1 MIRSPGVRGCTRK
14 GCGGVGSL
22 RTASRCRSH
31 GRGRCAWHS
40 RGGGWCAS
48 ERSHARLCFGRNRD
62 TARPCRTRR
71 QGGMMIKQP
80 GDRGCARKGCGGVG
94 SLRAARRCR
103 SHGRGGCA
111 WHSRGGG
118 RAWCASERNHARL
131 CFGRNRDGGR
141 PRRVWR
147 QGGRMIQ
154 RPGIGG
160 CTRKGCGGVGSLR
173 AASRCQSDGRGGCS
187 WYSRGGGWNRNG
199 GRPCPARQG
208 GRMTQRPGSHQR
220 CDAMDR
226 RRRRCAGRRRL
237 ERPAID
243 ARDHSGRQGGCG
255 QRPALSLVDDGHVV
269 DGDPL
274 NGGRRRT

>member
-1 MIRSPGVRGCTRK
+1 MFGDAPGRAAAVSGPCGRPAVVAVTAAGAVPGTAVAVAGVRVSGATP
-14 GCGGVGSL
+14 L
-22 RTASRCRSH
+22 
-31 GRGRCAWHS
+31 
-40 RGGGWCAS
+40 CAS
-48 ERSHARLCFGRNRD
+48 AGTAIPLGR
-62 TARPCRTRR
+62 AGTRR

-111 WHSRGGG
+111 WHSRGGS

-160 CTRKGCGGVGSLR
+160 CTRNGCGGVGSLR

-199 GRPCPARQG
+199 GRPCPAG
-208 GRMTQRPGSHQR
+208 K
-220 CDAMDR
+220 
-226 RRRRCAGRRRL
+226 
-237 ERPAID
+237 
-243 ARDHSGRQGGCG
+243 
-255 QRPALSLVDDGHVV
+255 VV
-269 DGDPL
+269 G
-274 NGGRRRT
+274 